1 MGAQERY
8 KQVQREA
15 RLDVKEKL
23 SNAGRLDLWAK
34 VVAPS
39 PQLVVKT
46 SINCGFTVTD
56 AKKLV
61 YLFNET
67 LAVRAL

>member
-8 KQVQREA
+8 KQVQRVA
-15 RLDVKEKL
+15 RQDVKAKL
-23 SNAGRLDLWAK
+23 SNAGRLDLWGLE
-34 VVAPS
+34 VAPE
-39 PQLVVKT
+39 PQLVVRT
-46 SINCGFTVTD
+46 SINCGFSQTD

-61 YLFNET
+61 FLFNET